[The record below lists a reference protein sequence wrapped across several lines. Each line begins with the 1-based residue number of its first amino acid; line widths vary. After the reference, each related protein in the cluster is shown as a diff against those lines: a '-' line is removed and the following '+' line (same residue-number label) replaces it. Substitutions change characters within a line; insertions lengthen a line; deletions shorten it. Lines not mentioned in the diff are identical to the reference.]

1 MAEVFWF
8 KLKDAATGHSRTHPK
23 KGTIAAI
30 ARMGGEKVW
39 GSAEE
44 VDDSDLDGE
53 GLYAQ
58 PQGRLADLS
67 APNRA
72 LIERLAIDVD
82 KGDDWDRVDI
92 TGADLN
98 RLLDAARQ
106 EGVAPSA

>member
-8 KLKDAATGHSRTHPK
+8 KVWDRQAGRSRTHPK
-23 KGTIAAI
+23 KGTDTAI
-30 ARMGGEKVW
+30 ARFGGEKVW

-44 VDDSDLDGE
+44 VDDSELDRE

-58 PQGRLADLS
+58 PKGRLADLS
-67 APNRA
+67 PQNHA

-92 TGADLN
+92 TGVDLN
-98 RLLDAARQ
+98 RLLDAARD
-106 EGVAPSA
+106 EGASA

>member
-8 KLKDAATGHSRTHPK
+8 RVWDRQAGRSRTYPK
-23 KGTIAAI
+23 KGTEAAI
-30 ARMGGEKVW
+30 ARFGGEKVW

-44 VDDSDLDGE
+44 VDDGELDRE

-58 PQGRLADLS
+58 PKGRLADLS
-67 APNRA
+67 PENHA

-92 TGADLN
+92 TGVDLN
-98 RLLDAARQ
+98 RLLDAARE
-106 EGVAPSA
+106 EGASA

>member
-8 KLKDAATGHSRTHPK
+8 KVWDRETRHARTYPK
-23 KGTIAAI
+23 KGTDAAI
-30 ARMGGEKVW
+30 DRLHGEKVW

-44 VDDSDLDGE
+44 VDDGELDAE

-58 PQGRLADLS
+58 PKGRLADLS
-67 APNRA
+67 PRNHA

-92 TGADLN
+92 TGVDLN
-98 RLLDAARQ
+98 RLLDAARE
-106 EGVAPSA
+106 EGASA

>member
-8 KLKDAATGHSRTHPK
+8 KLKDAATGHSRTYPK
-23 KGTIAAI
+23 KGTNAAI

-39 GSAEE
+39 GSVEE
-44 VDDSDLDGE
+44 IDDGELDGD

-67 APNRA
+67 PHNRA

-82 KGDDWDRVDI
+82 NGHDWDRVDI

-106 EGVAPSA
+106 EGLAP